1 MASAG
6 IPHWTAGVSPALS
19 RTKCGR
25 GGRGPEGKGPMV
37 TGISAVTL
45 ATHDMARA
53 VAFYRML
60 GLAVIHGGEQASF
73 KSFRIRGNFLI
84 LSLQPAGREWSCWVR
99 LIFYDDDVDGI
110 REDLR
115 ICDLLGSPQQLV
127 T

>member
-19 RTKCGR
+19 RTKRGR
-25 GGRGPEGKGPMV
+25 GGRGPAGKAPMV

-73 KSFRIRGNFLI
+73 TSFRIGGNFLNLI
-84 LSLQPAGREWSCWVR
+84 LQPAGREGAAGGR
-99 LIFYDDDVDGI
+99 LGFQ
-110 REDLR
+110 RR
-115 ICDLLGSPQQLV
+115 SRHS
-127 T
+127 